1 MSTRSPPP
9 RRRSR
14 NALTGTP
21 ATVGVM
27 AAVAALALAALVV
40 FLGRVLPVAV
50 AVIAGGLLAGTTT
63 ASTYHNPLGRGL
75 ASAGAVVSGLG
86 LVGTVG
92 LPVALAAPSVQTGLY
107 AVVLLCVSFSV
118 FGIVSTA
125 TGSFG
130 DHTLLGTIPML
141 IVTGV
146 SIGLGAFGL
155 QLRAAPAVLTA
166 PVAARLPFAGL
177 QQAIATAQHALFT
190 PTDPRVGVA
199 TLGLLCAGWLLTLS
213 RVMNRLPLRELAAR
227 SNQRRVQH
235 LRGRV
240 AQLTRYGLVATLGL
254 TPVMLLL
261 ATTPLPSPI
270 SLDLTGSVMPLAESL
285 TARRTARALLTDSAL
300 LLWGVALV
308 SALPGLTRVSAGQL
322 TRWLPVVI
330 SSLGT
335 LLAISG
341 VYPFVYRRVVTPLVQ
356 AGVAGG
362 VTVVPGVPSSQ
373 PATVVL
379 RLLRPQG
386 GILTPP
392 RTTVVAV
399 VLLGSLL
406 VVTLV
411 FILLSVL
418 VGIGLVPR
426 RVAPGGLAA
435 GSLFLAGT
443 GAGLVGGSPLPV
455 VVVIGCAILLWDVA
469 EYGTTLRTELGST
482 APARGLVATHTF
494 SGLAVTAA
502 GVLLALGVDRGLL
515 SAVSI
520 ASRLPILVL
529 LVVALVGSAAL
540 LSTSEF

>member
-1 MSTRSPPP
+1 
-9 RRRSR
+9 
-14 NALTGTP
+14 
-21 ATVGVM
+21 
-27 AAVAALALAALVV
+27 
-40 FLGRVLPVAV
+40 
-50 AVIAGGLLAGTTT
+50 
-63 ASTYHNPLGRGL
+63 
-75 ASAGAVVSGLG
+75 
-86 LVGTVG
+86 
-92 LPVALAAPSVQTGLY
+92 
-107 AVVLLCVSFSV
+107 
-118 FGIVSTA
+118 
-125 TGSFG
+125 
-130 DHTLLGTIPML
+130 
-141 IVTGV
+141 
-146 SIGLGAFGL
+146 
-155 QLRAAPAVLTA
+155 
-166 PVAARLPFAGL
+166 
-177 QQAIATAQHALFT
+177 
-190 PTDPRVGVA
+190 
-199 TLGLLCAGWLLTLS
+199 
-213 RVMNRLPLRELAAR
+213 
-227 SNQRRVQH
+227 
-235 LRGRV
+235 
-240 AQLTRYGLVATLGL
+240 
-254 TPVMLLL
+254 
-261 ATTPLPSPI
+261 
-270 SLDLTGSVMPLAESL
+270 
-285 TARRTARALLTDSAL
+285 
-300 LLWGVALV
+300 
-308 SALPGLTRVSAGQL
+308 
-322 TRWLPVVI
+322 
-330 SSLGT
+330 
-335 LLAISG
+335 
-341 VYPFVYRRVVTPLVQ
+341 
-356 AGVAGG
+356 VAGG

-443 GAGLVGGSPLPV
+443 GAGLVGGSPLLV

-494 SGLAVTAA
+494 AGLAVTAA